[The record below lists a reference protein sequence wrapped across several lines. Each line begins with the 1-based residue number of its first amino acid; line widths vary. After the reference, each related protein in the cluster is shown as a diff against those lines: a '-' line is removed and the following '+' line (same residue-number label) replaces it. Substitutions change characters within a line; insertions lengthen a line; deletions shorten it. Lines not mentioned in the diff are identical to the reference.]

1 MYGSSACTDSEG
13 SAGITH
19 HVFSRQHVAVSRPPV
34 RAVPRSPALHS
45 LIPQPKQ
52 CSSRHGAVMCPHGT
66 NAIIICFVLGLP
78 VCWRWWGRVMMNK
91 CDSIDR
97 AEEVTGGAL
106 LAHCPT
112 VSTTTTII
120 IANIT
125 SVSQILPV
133 WRKNDPFL
141 QKSYEKRTEIWRYR
155 LETTPPWTRGWA
167 AWQCGSPPSHSS
179 TQLLVVVCR
188 HGWYESKY
196 WSVLLCLLS
205 DIWSADQQ
213 NWK

>member
-1 MYGSSACTDSEG
+1 MSCEQHNLFASTPPRYIYNLQSTMYGSSACTDSEG

-112 VSTTTTII
+112 VSTTTITI
-120 IANIT
+120 IANT
-125 SVSQILPV
+125 YHQCSVSQILPV
-133 WRKNDPFL
+133 
-141 QKSYEKRTEIWRYR
+141 
-155 LETTPPWTRGWA
+155 
-167 AWQCGSPPSHSS
+167 
-179 TQLLVVVCR
+179 
-188 HGWYESKY
+188 
-196 WSVLLCLLS
+196 
-205 DIWSADQQ
+205 
-213 NWK
+213 

>member
-19 HVFSRQHVAVSRPPV
+19 HVFTRHQAACCCVAAPS
-34 RAVPRSPALHS
+34 PRSPAQPRTS
-45 LIPQPKQ
+45 LFDPATKTMLQPTRRRHV
-52 CSSRHGAVMCPHGT
+52 SSWNECNNNMFCV
-66 NAIIICFVLGLP
+66 GLP

-112 VSTTTTII
+112 VSTTTITI

-133 WRKNDPFL
+133 
-141 QKSYEKRTEIWRYR
+141 
-155 LETTPPWTRGWA
+155 
-167 AWQCGSPPSHSS
+167 
-179 TQLLVVVCR
+179 
-188 HGWYESKY
+188 
-196 WSVLLCLLS
+196 
-205 DIWSADQQ
+205 
-213 NWK
+213 

>member
-1 MYGSSACTDSEG
+1 MSSTTYSPALRLDISIYNLQCMAARRVQIVRAVQGSHT
-13 SAGITH
+13 I
-19 HVFSRQHVAVSRPPV
+19 VFTRQHVAVSRPPV

-78 VCWRWWGRVMMNK
+78 VCWRWRGLVMMNK

-112 VSTTTTII
+112 VSTTTTIV

-133 WRKNDPFL
+133 
-141 QKSYEKRTEIWRYR
+141 
-155 LETTPPWTRGWA
+155 
-167 AWQCGSPPSHSS
+167 
-179 TQLLVVVCR
+179 
-188 HGWYESKY
+188 
-196 WSVLLCLLS
+196 
-205 DIWSADQQ
+205 
-213 NWK
+213 

>member
-1 MYGSSACTDSEG
+1 MSCEQHNLFASTPPRYIYLQSTMYGSSACTDSEG

-19 HVFSRQHVAVSRPPV
+19 HVFTRQHVAVSRPPV

-66 NAIIICFVLGLP
+66 NAIIICFVRGLP
-78 VCWRWWGRVMMNK
+78 VCWRWRGLVMMNK

-112 VSTTTTII
+112 VSTTTITI
-120 IANIT
+120 IANT
-125 SVSQILPV
+125 YHQCSVSQILPV
-133 WRKNDPFL
+133 
-141 QKSYEKRTEIWRYR
+141 
-155 LETTPPWTRGWA
+155 
-167 AWQCGSPPSHSS
+167 
-179 TQLLVVVCR
+179 
-188 HGWYESKY
+188 
-196 WSVLLCLLS
+196 
-205 DIWSADQQ
+205 
-213 NWK
+213 

>member
-1 MYGSSACTDSEG
+1 MSCEQHNLFASTPPRYIYNLQSTMYGSSACTDSEG

-112 VSTTTTII
+112 VSTTTTTI

-125 SVSQILPV
+125 SVFQILPV
-133 WRKNDPFL
+133 
-141 QKSYEKRTEIWRYR
+141 
-155 LETTPPWTRGWA
+155 
-167 AWQCGSPPSHSS
+167 
-179 TQLLVVVCR
+179 
-188 HGWYESKY
+188 
-196 WSVLLCLLS
+196 
-205 DIWSADQQ
+205 
-213 NWK
+213 

>member
-1 MYGSSACTDSEG
+1 
-13 SAGITH
+13 
-19 HVFSRQHVAVSRPPV
+19 
-34 RAVPRSPALHS
+34 
-45 LIPQPKQ
+45 
-52 CSSRHGAVMCPHGT
+52 MCPHGT

-112 VSTTTTII
+112 VSTTTTTI

-133 WRKNDPFL
+133 
-141 QKSYEKRTEIWRYR
+141 
-155 LETTPPWTRGWA
+155 
-167 AWQCGSPPSHSS
+167 
-179 TQLLVVVCR
+179 
-188 HGWYESKY
+188 
-196 WSVLLCLLS
+196 
-205 DIWSADQQ
+205 
-213 NWK
+213 